1 MIYEFE
7 VDTTRQVKES
17 FEIAVE
23 ANDLEEAQD
32 LVFETMS
39 DWPDSD
45 LVLNRVLRVGVDTAD
60 SVTINRIKYMPEFE
74 DAAS

>member
-23 ANDLEEAQD
+23 ASDLEEAQD
-32 LVFETMS
+32 LVFEAMS

-45 LVLNRVLRVGVDTAD
+45 LVLNRVLRIGVDTVD
-60 SVTINRIKYMPEFE
+60 NVTINRIKYMPEFE

>member
-7 VDTTRQVKES
+7 VDLTRQVKEN
-17 FEIAVE
+17 FEVAIE

-32 LVFETMS
+32 LVFEAMS

-45 LVLNRVLRVGVDTAD
+45 LVLNRVLRIGVDTAD
-60 SVTINRIKYMPEFE
+60 QISINRIKYIPEFE